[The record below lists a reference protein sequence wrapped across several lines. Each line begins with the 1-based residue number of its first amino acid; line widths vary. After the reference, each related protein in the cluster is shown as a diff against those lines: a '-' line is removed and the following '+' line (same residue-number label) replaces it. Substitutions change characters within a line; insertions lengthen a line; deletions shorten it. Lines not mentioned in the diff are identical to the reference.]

1 MAPTPQGI
9 SASALLRASSALAA
23 FLRSTLKIDQGGS
36 VPMQARST
44 RAWRNRFAVQAATAA
59 VLATG
64 FLAAPGFAYAGE
76 ARTELPALN
85 KKLEKQVAAAERVVA
100 KAPGDVAA
108 RLKLGQSYL
117 AAGRFSSAAASFED
131 AVSLGDQS
139 PATALRMALSY
150 MGAGRNVE
158 AVALLQQWRDAIP
171 AGDYGLA
178 LALAGQPAQ
187 AVAILADAIKQ
198 GDDTPKSRQNLA
210 YAYALGGRLREAR
223 VIAAQDVPADQLDA
237 RISDWAL
244 QGSIGSQQ
252 SRLAAMLGVP
262 LRGDPGRPA
271 ALALAERSEAPAFAA
286 REMPAPPA
294 AAQTGELPAVGG
306 AATPM
311 APVFVQEE
319 PQAAPAPEP
328 VARRQPASL
337 ALATPNA
344 PAAPLQPE
352 HIERAPGGVRFV
364 SNPVVQDLSRYA
376 EAQMRPLAAP
386 VRTAAMAL
394 PARQAQAPAAKA
406 PTPAVAAPAKAAPAK
421 PTPVR
426 SAGAGHAVQLG
437 SFLSEDSARR
447 AWNVYVSR
455 DPSLRERELRI
466 TQAVVNGRRY
476 WRVAAAGYDALAAR
490 SMCSA
495 VRSRGRDC
503 LAYAERQPR
512 SGSLPSG
519 AVAPRL
525 ARR

>member
-1 MAPTPQGI
+1 
-9 SASALLRASSALAA
+9 
-23 FLRSTLKIDQGGS
+23 
-36 VPMQARST
+36 MQARST
-44 RAWRNRFAVQAATAA
+44 KARSSRFAVRAATAA
-59 VLATG
+59 ALATG
-64 FLAAPGFAYAGE
+64 VLAAPGFAYAGGT
-76 ARTELPALN
+76 RTELPAVN
-85 KKLEKQVAAAERVVA
+85 KKFEKQVAAAERAVA
-100 KAPGDVAA
+100 KSPRDVGV

-117 AAGRFSSAAASFED
+117 TAGRFSSAAATFED

-187 AVAILADAIKQ
+187 AVTILGEAIKQ
-198 GDDTPKSRQNLA
+198 GENTPKARQNLA

-223 VIAAQDVPADQLDA
+223 LIAAQDVPADQLDV

-252 SRLAAMLGVP
+252 SRLAAMLGAP
-262 LRGDPGRPA
+262 LRSDPGRPA
-271 ALALAERSEAPAFAA
+271 ALALAERSDTPAFAA
-286 REMPAPPA
+286 REMPTPPPV
-294 AAQTGELPAVGG
+294 AQTSELPALEG
-306 AATPM
+306 AAMPM
-311 APVFVQEE
+311 APVFAQEE
-319 PQAAPAPEP
+319 PLAPRAPEP
-328 VARRQPASL
+328 ITRRQPASL
-337 ALATPNA
+337 AV
-344 PAAPLQPE
+344 AAPTVSPTPSLPE
-352 HIERAPGGVRFV
+352 AVERTPGGVRFV
-364 SNPVVQDLSRYA
+364 SNAVVQDLSGYTESRI
-376 EAQMRPLAAP
+376 RSAAS
-386 VRTAAMAL
+386 VRTAAVAL
-394 PARQAQAPAAKA
+394 PTRSAKA
-406 PTPAVAAPAKAAPAK
+406 PAPRA

-426 SAGAGHAVQLG
+426 SAPAKPAPVRSAGAAHAVQLG

-447 AWNVYVSR
+447 AWDVYVSR
-455 DPSLRERELRI
+455 DPSLREREMRI

-476 WRVAAAGYDALAAR
+476 WRVAAAGYDAVAAR
-490 SMCSA
+490 SMCSS

-519 AVAPRL
+519 TVAQRL

>member
-1 MAPTPQGI
+1 VVPNRPRLRAF
-9 SASALLRASSALAA
+9 ALLRTSSAVAA

-44 RAWRNRFAVQAATAA
+44 KAAGNRFAVQTAA
-59 VLATG
+59 AAALATG
-64 FLAAPGFAYAGE
+64 VLAAPGFAYAGE
-76 ARTELPALN
+76 TRTELPALN
-85 KKLEKQVAAAERVVA
+85 KKLEKQVAAAERAVL
-100 KAPGDVAA
+100 KAPRDVVA

-117 AAGRFSSAAASFED
+117 AAGRFGSAAASFED

-187 AVAILADAIKQ
+187 AVAVLGEAIKQ
-198 GDDTPKSRQNLA
+198 GENTPKARQNLA

-223 VIAAQDVPADQLDA
+223 VIAAQDVPADQLEA

-252 SRLAAMLGVP
+252 SRLAAMLGAP
-262 LRGDPGRPA
+262 LRSDQGRPA
-271 ALALAERSEAPAFAA
+271 ALALSAPSDAPVFAA
-286 REMPAPPA
+286 REMPTPPPA
-294 AAQTGELPAVGG
+294 AQSGELPPLEG
-306 AATPM
+306 AAMAM
-311 APVFVQEE
+311 APVFAQEE
-319 PQAAPAPEP
+319 PQAARTPEP
-328 VARRQPASL
+328 VVRRLPAQF
-337 ALATPNA
+337 AAA
-344 PAAPLQPE
+344 VPAAPQ
-352 HIERAPGGVRFV
+352 APMSREPVEQATSGARFV
-364 SNPVVQDLSRYA
+364 SNAVVQDISRYEPSPA
-376 EAQMRPLAAP
+376 RAAAP
-386 VRTAAMAL
+386 SVRTAAVAL
-394 PARQAQAPAAKA
+394 PPRRAKV
-406 PTPAVAAPAKAAPAK
+406 PTPAPVPAPARPATAK
-421 PTPVR
+421 PAPVR
-426 SAGAGHAVQLG
+426 AAGAGHAVQLG
-437 SFLSEDSARR
+437 SFLSEDGARR
-447 AWNVYVSR
+447 AWDVYVNR
-455 DPSLRERELRI
+455 DPSLREREMRI

-476 WRVAAAGYDALAAR
+476 WRVAAAGYDASTAR

-519 AVAPRL
+519 AVAQRL